1 MTTTARILVSQDG
14 RIVPWGDTWMEYG
27 DQLVVVSLIVLR
39 LSRKGDVAY
48 LQKNTKMRKRSAY
61 K

>member
-1 MTTTARILVSQDG
+1 
-14 RIVPWGDTWMEYG
+14 MEYG

-39 LSRKGDVAY
+39 LSRKEDVAY